1 MRQIWA
7 IASYEVLHIF
17 KDRILTLMVFFVPI
31 LYALLFGT
39 VYASGILTNIPLG
52 IVDLDHSSL
61 SREVADIFTNNQ
73 YFQVIPRVATYPEL
87 QAAMKTGAVR
97 AGIVIPADFE
107 KRVSEHQ
114 LSKALLIYDSS
125 NLIWGYNI
133 RRYARTLTNQF
144 YMTHAAAYLSGLGF
158 AGKNINNILDT
169 VSLNMEIW
177 YNPSLNYCN
186 FLFAGLLLMI
196 IHQIGLMGVSLTV
209 TREKERHC
217 WLHYLSSALPAWKI
231 FIGKGLPYF
240 LVTFFNYSLL
250 LWFSTAFL
258 NLKIEGSLGLIL
270 LLGLL
275 FDLIITTAG
284 FAISAYA
291 QSSLTVTRFLLLL
304 SVPIFLSSGFT
315 WPAAYIPPLLNGLVR
330 LLPYPWMA
338 DGFRLVTMKSLG
350 AREIAP
356 ILIALA
362 IMAILWVALA
372 VSCAKRRQPTNIYRS
387 QLATGF
393 RRVGHR
399 LTVIG

>member
-1 MRQIWA
+1 MRQIWT

-17 KDRILTLMVFFVPI
+17 KDKILTLMVFFVPI

-39 VYASGILTNIPLG
+39 VYASGILTSIPLG
-52 IVDLDHSSL
+52 IADLDHSGL
-61 SREVADIFTNNQ
+61 SREVAELFTNSQ
-73 YFQVIPRVATYPEL
+73 YFQVVPGVTTYPEL
-87 QAAMKTGAVR
+87 QTAMKTGVVR

-107 KRVSEHQ
+107 KKVSEHQ

-169 VSLNMEIW
+169 VSLNTEIW
-177 YNPSLNYCN
+177 YNPSFSYCI
-186 FLFAGLLLMI
+186 FLLTGLLLMI

-217 WLHYLSSALPAWKI
+217 WLHYLSSAIPAWKI

-240 LVTFFNYSLL
+240 LVTFFNYALL
-250 LWFSTAFL
+250 LWFAITFL
-258 NLKIEGSLGLIL
+258 NLKIEGSLGLIM

-275 FDLIITTAG
+275 FDLIITAAG

-291 QSSLTVTRFLLLL
+291 QSSLTVTRFLLLI

-330 LLPYPWMA
+330 LLPYPWIA
-338 DGFRLVTMKSLG
+338 EGFRQIALKSLG
-350 AREIAP
+350 AAEIAP
-356 ILIALA
+356 SLIALV
-362 IMAILWVALA
+362 IMATLWVTLA
-372 VSCAKRRQPTNIYRS
+372 VSIAKRRQSAAISRNQP
-387 QLATGF
+387 ATGSWHAGQKAP
-393 RRVGHR
+393 VSG
-399 LTVIG
+399 